1 VSGGEYKGY
10 NISLTASYWFPVHE
24 GVDIMFGDGINYA
37 DDNYMETYFAVDQEV
52 ADRTGLPVYYEL

>member
-1 VSGGEYKGY
+1 MSGGEYKGY

-37 DDNYMETYFAVDQEV
+37 DDNYMETYFADSL
-52 ADRTGLPVYYEL
+52 ANPPLSG